1 MKGLLSVEQFDA
13 FLVPLSEESPGGE
26 YLKSNRELYR
36 PLRNAYNIAQTSLQ
50 KLSLNPDPTELDIL
64 EIENRENWLQLRTL
78 LLEVLE
84 KSSRDLECLAWLA
97 MAQLFTSRPF
107 AQLALVIQL
116 IDLCINQFGEQIQ
129 PFLPVEKLRSAD
141 PDNAGMERAEVQGR
155 ALKLLFGES
164 EDSCQIAVP
173 LRMLPLVSDIDYVCY
188 QHEEAS
194 RNELKQK
201 VKIAFSSSQQND
213 TDDIN
218 VVVTQIND
226 IQDVLDGLDA
236 LDKTLIEHFK
246 KINMPAPGS
255 RFLRQALEANLQAI
269 ADLTEGLITP
279 WPPDVR
285 KAARD
290 NHGITDFPRDTAE
303 PDASVQ
309 ETVVQNETGNAGE
322 QQAAGTDPSFN
333 RNQAFQQ
340 LRLLSDYFQRT
351 EPQSPVSYL
360 LEKAIRWGYTP
371 LPELMNELLQDNN
384 NLMGRIMELT
394 GMNTSHQVPIPGPGV
409 AGLSHIPAV
418 LTETLAPEQAAAEP
432 EPPTSPPDY
441 ADNVSRQQEVITE
454 LVPSVSDPPGGL
466 NISNLDDLV

>member
-1 MKGLLSVEQFDA
+1 MVL
-13 FLVPLSEESPGGE
+13 
-26 YLKSNRELYR
+26 
-36 PLRNAYNIAQTSLQ
+36 T
-50 KLSLNPDPTELDIL
+50 LNPDPTELDIL
-64 EIENRENWLQLRTL
+64 EIENRDNWLQLRTL
-78 LLEVLE
+78 LLDVLE

-97 MAQLFTSRPF
+97 MTQLFTSQPF

-116 IDLCINQFGEQIQ
+116 IDRCISEFGEHIQ

-173 LRMLPLVSDIDYVCY
+173 LRMLPLVSDIDYVSY
-188 QHEEAS
+188 QREEAS
-194 RNELKQK
+194 RNEMKQK
-201 VKIAFSSSQQND
+201 VKIAFSSSRQSG
-213 TDDIN
+213 TDDMN
-218 VVVTQIND
+218 NMNDMNSAVMQIND

-236 LDKTLIEHFK
+236 LDKTLITHFK
-246 KINMPAPGS
+246 KINMPAPSS

-290 NHGITDFPRDTAE
+290 NHDAKDYPQNTAE
-303 PDASVQ
+303 PDESLQKTAVHS
-309 ETVVQNETGNAGE
+309 ETDDSATG
-322 QQAAGTDPSFN
+322 QQTAGTDPPFN

-340 LRLLSDYFQRT
+340 LRLLSGYFQRT

-384 NLMGRIMELT
+384 NLLGRIMELT
-394 GMNTSHQVPIPGPGV
+394 GMNTSHQTPIPGPGV
-409 AGLSHIPAV
+409 AGLGHIPAV
-418 LTETLAPEQAAAEP
+418 LTETEVTEPAAAGGKP
-432 EPPTSPPDY
+432 SASQPDY
-441 ADNVSRQQEVITE
+441 SNDVSRQQEVITE
-454 LVPSVSDPPGGL
+454 PVPSASDPPGGL